1 MPKDPLVT
9 SETSIS
15 NKSRNTKPKGLE
27 DVKEYALLLSF
38 EDKAELIRVLKSSM
52 VNDVSQRKVV
62 ISEDEQLIE
71 GL

>member
-1 MPKDPLVT
+1 MLKEPLVT
-9 SETSIS
+9 AETSIS
-15 NKSRNTKPKGLE
+15 KKSRNTKPKGLE

>member
-1 MPKDPLVT
+1 MSKIAVT
-9 SETSIS
+9 AETSIS
-15 NKSRNTKPKGLE
+15 KKSRNTKPKGLE

-38 EDKAELIRVLKSSM
+38 EDKAELIRVLKNSLAD
-52 VNDVSQRKVV
+52 DVTHRKAL